1 MPCTAAPACGAFKV
15 AGAMASA
22 MPRTAATARI
32 IRDFTCIPPT
42 AITCLPLKASAHG
55 GGTRDSA
62 QDRRRGIAGGAPF
75 PVSHAASVM
84 APATSVPCVRPERYA
99 SPKEG
104 AIGTHAGWAGR
115 RHRWVGQGCT
125 QLLLSSDGQTILIV
139 TARVAE
145 SGSDP

>member
-75 PVSHAASVM
+75 PVSHADGVM

-99 SPKEG
+99 
-104 AIGTHAGWAGR
+104 AGD
-115 RHRWVGQGCT
+115 
-125 QLLLSSDGQTILIV
+125 SSATPVALMVAV
-139 TARVAE
+139 TTGV
-145 SGSDP
+145 